1 MKRLRAAT
9 LVFLALGAT
18 SALPQSYPTKPVR
31 IIVIA
36 GPGSAPDVRARQ
48 IANRFPEFLGQTL
61 IVENKGGGQGIIA
74 AEAAARAPA
83 DGHTLLL
90 GGGQTHALN
99 PWLFEKLP
107 YRPEEDFV
115 PITSVSKGY
124 WLIATNVA
132 VPANSISELL
142 QLAKSRPGKLRYGS
156 TGDGSYA
163 HLFMERIKAIKG
175 IDVSHI
181 PYKTGAA
188 EITDLVS
195 GRIEI
200 GLETET
206 VFGPH
211 IKAGKLKALAVA
223 GPNRVASIPD
233 VPTLS
238 EAGIPNLDINVW
250 LGIFAPA
257 GTPAGIVRRLRTEIA
272 KILNMPEIRT
282 QIISSGSELG
292 GESPEEFAAFVRNE
306 RAKWG
311 KIIREVRIPP
321 R

>member
-1 MKRLRAAT
+1 MKQLHVVA
-9 LVFLALGAT
+9 LLALALNVTGAL
-18 SALPQSYPTKPVR
+18 SQSYPAKPVR

-48 IANRFPEFLGQTL
+48 IASRFPEFLGQSL
-61 IVENKGGGQGIIA
+61 IVENKAGGQGIIA

-83 DGHTLLL
+83 DGYTLLL

-107 YRPEEDFV
+107 YRAEEDFT

-124 WLIATNVA
+124 WLIATNA
-132 VPANSISELL
+132 NVPVSSISELL
-142 QLAKSRPGKLRYGS
+142 QLARSQPGKLRYGS

-163 HLFMERIKAIKG
+163 HLFMERIKSIRG
-175 IDVSHI
+175 IDVFHI

-206 VFGPH
+206 VFGPL
-211 IKAGKLKALAVA
+211 ITARKLKALAVA
-223 GPNRVASIPD
+223 GPNRIASIPD
-233 VPTLS
+233 VPTLT

-250 LGIFAPA
+250 LGIFAPT
-257 GTPAGIVRRLRTEIA
+257 GTPITIIKRLQTEIA
-272 KILNMPEIRT
+272 KILNISEIRT
-282 QIISSGSELG
+282 QIINSGSEVG
-292 GESPEEFAAFVRNE
+292 GERPEEFATFVRTE

-311 KIIREVRIPP
+311 KIIRELRIQP